1 MAMKTY
7 KIEHKILTLIH
18 CAVMNKEEEPASFII
33 EDVKFSHWNFN
44 YRDGWQTNAWIATGE
59 IKHENFIEAINI
71 FRKKL
76 SKIIPRISLISQ
88 SYIEFT
94 REPFIIHE
102 ITKGVA
108 VFEYN
113 EDVKSGGL
121 MFMEKEQKALQ
132 KLLDNKEIS
141 EEFYYYWNDT
151 VNTSG
156 YSGKLLLM
164 FSAIEALSKETGINM
179 REEIFGKE
187 LAKELYE
194 QNTGLRHRLVHG
206 EYFSKKEDRESNY
219 LESIHKKIMA
229 YFNKKIFS
237 KELLNENVVAPQRH
251 PFGNKRGGRYII
263 KRKDGNNTFDLRDLL
278 NDFNNNGFR
287 TPEKYE
293 HVFDDSIIKNY

>member
-18 CAVMNKEEEPASFII
+18 CAVMNKEEDPASFII
-33 EDVKFSHWNFN
+33 EDIKFSHWNFN

-179 REEIFGKE
+179 REKIFGKE

-194 QNTGLRHRLVHG
+194 QNIGLRHRLVHG

-237 KELLNENVVAPQRH
+237 EELLNENVVAPQRH

-293 HVFDDSIIKNY
+293 HVFDDLIIKNY